1 MAKPELTDAELLEAL
16 EHYPLS
22 ACEAFD
28 HLKPHTVY
36 GENNVC
42 IECGR
47 RLARVA
53 AEANPF
59 DWELHSTEL

>member
-1 MAKPELTDAELLEAL
+1 MAKPELKDAALLEAL

-28 HLKPHTVY
+28 DLKPHTVS
-36 GENNVC
+36 GKNNLC

-47 RLARVA
+47 RLARVED
-53 AEANPF
+53 EASPF
-59 DWELHSTEL
+59 DWELHAAEL